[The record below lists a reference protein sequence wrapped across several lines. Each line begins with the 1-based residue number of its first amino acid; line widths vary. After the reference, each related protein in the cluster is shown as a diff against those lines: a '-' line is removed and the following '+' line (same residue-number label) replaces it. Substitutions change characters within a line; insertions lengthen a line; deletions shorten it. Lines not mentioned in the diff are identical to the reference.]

1 MPDGI
6 FIDTDGFHTMLKW
19 HRGHK
24 QAGDISFT
32 PERIAEGMARGASVE
47 IDLVCH
53 AGGGMAVLHDEL
65 LDKATTGVG
74 PVRGATA
81 DQLRKLFLRDTN
93 GAPSP
98 HRIMLIEDLARLLAD
113 SACGKGA
120 VLQLDL
126 KEMVDG
132 LAEADV
138 AAFAAAIAPVRDKV
152 ILSAGD
158 ARAVAR
164 LAEAVPG
171 LPVGYDPCHDGAIER
186 VLASGD
192 FAGFVDMALQAIPE
206 AQTIYLHHQLVLT
219 AEDRGFDLIAAFH
232 AAGKRIDA
240 YTIQE
245 ANPASLAKVLRLLA
259 LRCDQITTD
268 DPVGL
273 EQLVLNSRGE

>member
-1 MPDGI
+1 MSNGI
-6 FIDTDGFHTMLKW
+6 SIDTDGFRTMLKW

-32 PERIAEGMARGASVE
+32 PERIVEGMAIGASVE
-47 IDLVCH
+47 IDLLCH

-65 LDKATTGVG
+65 LDKATTGTG
-74 PVRGATA
+74 AVRSTTA
-81 DQLRKLFLRDTN
+81 DQLRRLFLRDEN

-98 HRIMLIEDLARLLAD
+98 HRIMLIEDLGHVLANNP
-113 SACGKGA
+113 CGEGA

-126 KEMVDG
+126 KETVDDMT
-132 LAEADV
+132 EADI
-138 AAFAAAIAPVRDKV
+138 AAFATAIAPVRDRV

-171 LPVGYDPCHDGAIER
+171 LPVGYDPCHGGAIER
-186 VLASGD
+186 VLASSD
-192 FAGFVDMALQAIPE
+192 FTAFVDTALKAMPD
-206 AQTIYLHHQLVLT
+206 AQMIYLHHLLVLT
-219 AEDRGFDLIAAFH
+219 ADERGFDLIAAFH

-240 YTIQE
+240 YTIEE
-245 ANPASLAKVLRLLA
+245 ASQPALAKVRRLLA

-268 DPVGL
+268 DPLGL
-273 EQLVLNSRGE
+273 ERLVLNSRG